1 MFIEQVNRRSKAV
14 KKRPLNG
21 SIEEVR
27 AIKECPQNGSIN
39 KGDGKISYWVSLGI
53 RIHSRVRRVDVEQC
67 HNTVCD
73 TRCLLR
79 APWAILDRH
88 YTVNL
93 NTKESLTYAIFL

>member
-1 MFIEQVNRRSKAV
+1 MFIERVNRRSKAV
-14 KKRPLNG
+14 KKCPLNG

-67 HNTVCD
+67 HTLFV
-73 TRCLLR
+73 T
-79 APWAILDRH
+79 LDACCVH
-88 YTVNL
+88 PGLYWIVITP
-93 NTKESLTYAIFL
+93 LT